1 MNLYLHKY
9 VIQFDKEKLMGSTNT
24 HFFVILIN
32 YSLLCRLNE
41 D

>member
-1 MNLYLHKY
+1 MQL
-9 VIQFDKEKLMGSTNT
+9 DKEKLIGFTNT